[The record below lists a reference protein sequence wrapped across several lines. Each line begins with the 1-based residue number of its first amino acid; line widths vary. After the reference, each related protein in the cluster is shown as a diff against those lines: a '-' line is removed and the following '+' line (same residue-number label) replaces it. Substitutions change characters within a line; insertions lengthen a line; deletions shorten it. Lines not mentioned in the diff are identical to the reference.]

1 MKTTEKLKTTVVW
14 CVAMSVAV
22 CAVCGLTN
30 LAAYLLDIELPPQ
43 PSLKELLD
51 SHGVRLAQLLALVL
65 IGAPVIEE
73 TLFRWLLWRVP
84 SRLVKR
90 RWAAV
95 AFAVISATAFTAA
108 HYIRMPFP
116 DNAFLGIFVI
126 GIAHCGLYAK
136 TGSLW
141 CPMLSHALFN
151 AANVAILFAFPE
163 FALK

>member
-1 MKTTEKLKTTVVW
+1 MKTTEKLKATVVW

-30 LAAYLLDIELPPQ
+30 LAAYLLDVELPPQ
-43 PSLKELLD
+43 PSLKVLLD
-51 SHGVRLAQLLALVL
+51 SHGAKLAQRLALVL

-95 AFAVISATAFTAA
+95 AFAALSAAAFTAA
-108 HYIRMPFP
+108 HYVQMPFP